1 MAVSTAITS
10 YGLRCHA
17 DWLEF
22 HSSQCLHGLFF
33 HPKDGDSMF
42 L

>member
-17 DWLEF
+17 DWFNLLAPEF
-22 HSSQCLHGLFF
+22 YI
-33 HPKDGDSMF
+33 
-42 L
+42 